1 MILRTDAFVLR
12 SMKYGETSRIVT
24 LFTRE
29 KGKIAVI
36 AKGARLTKSR
46 FGATLEPM
54 AHIQAVFYY
63 KPTRTLHTLSETAH
77 LSRFPQVRADL
88 DHLALGFRMIELV
101 YALLPEEEPSAPTFN
116 LLLTIL
122 SALDRAESN
131 AANLLPYFQLQLA
144 RILGFAPAIDRVA
157 VEAIPEEG
165 GVLAL
170 NTGAVGPADLAQP
183 TTLRRASRTALRAFA
198 TCARASLSAV
208 LHTRIPPDALREL
221 DRLVTD
227 FMQYHVQ
234 EAYPVRSSR
243 VLDQILPSSA
253 T

>member
-63 KPTRTLHTLSETAH
+63 KPTRTLHTLSETSH

-88 DHLALGFRMIELV
+88 DRLALGFRMIELV

-122 SALDRAESN
+122 SALDRAEAN

-144 RILGFAPAIDRVA
+144 RILGFAPAIDRAA
-157 VEAIPEEG
+157 VEAIPDDG

-170 NTGAVGPADLAQP
+170 NSGAVGPSDLAQP
-183 TTLRRASRTALRAFA
+183 TLRRGSRTALRAFA

-227 FMQYHVQ
+227 FMQYHV
-234 EAYPVRSSR
+234 EDAYPVRSSR
-243 VLDQILPSSA
+243 VLDQILPSPIS
-253 T
+253 